1 MASLWNSWRITHR
14 FIAMLVAFVVSVLV
28 IAGIGLAGMSSASKS
43 LKALHDESMARS
55 QLASESVEQTL
66 NNRMQVLLSFQ
77 HDPNGELA
85 SIHDHPVTEHLEA
98 IAANQAR
105 ANAIHKQLAEGN
117 LSAQERSLLTA
128 VEAARAAWRP
138 KLAAAIESIRNNDYS
153 ATTMAAFLAAT
164 RVEGVQVLKTAEAL
178 RSYQIEQAHLHYQ
191 AAEARYTQA
200 LWIFAAALLLLV
212 VPSVL
217 LALALLTRLKGGF
230 MTASTALKQIADS
243 DLSHPVPHS
252 GTDEIGCMLQH
263 MEGMR
268 SNLSHAVANVK
279 TGAGAIA
286 SASAQ
291 VAAGTLD
298 LSSRTEQQASALEET
313 AAATEEL
320 SSTVQQNADNAVQA
334 NELAGEARRMAQN
347 GGDIV
352 GQMVSTMAEINQS
365 AKKIVDII
373 SVIDGIAFQTN
384 ILALNAAVEAAR
396 AGEQGRGFAV
406 VASEVRSLAG
416 RSAEAAREIKSLIGA
431 SVERV
436 ESGTALVGRAGQTM
450 AEVVGAIQRVT
461 DIMGE
466 ISAASTEQSQGVAQV
481 GEAVTQMDQV
491 TQQNAALVEE
501 MAAAAASLNTQA
513 RELVDT
519 VAVFQLGT
527 STALAGRAP
536 LRRPDTAHTPKPFTT
551 PAVKMTHARPAITSP
566 KPKGSTSAAPAPAT
580 AVSEADWEN
589 F

>member
-14 FIAMLVAFVVSVLV
+14 FIAVLAAFVVSVLV

-66 NNRMQVLLSFQ
+66 TNRMQVLLSFQ

-85 SIHDHPVTEHLEA
+85 SIHDHPITEHLEA

-178 RSYQIEQAHLHYQ
+178 RSYQIEQANLHYQ

-217 LALALLTRLKGGF
+217 LAFALLTRLKGGF
-230 MTASTALKQIADS
+230 MTASTALKQIADN

-268 SNLSHAVANVK
+268 SNLSHAVGNVK

-313 AAATEEL
+313 ASATEEL

-406 VASEVRSLAG
+406 VAGEVRSLAG
-416 RSAEAAREIKSLIGA
+416 RSAEAAREVQALITDAVNKAEMGNA
-431 SVERV
+431 QAAQAGTSMQEIV
-436 ESGTALVGRAGQTM
+436 SG
-450 AEVVGAIQRVT
+450 IQRVAGIV
-461 DIMGE
+461 DE
-466 ISAASTEQSQGVAQV
+466 IALASREQASGLAQINQ
-481 GEAVTQMDQV
+481 AVSHLDGV
-491 TQQNAALVEE
+491 TQQNAALVEQSS
-501 MAAAAASLNTQA
+501 AAAAALQQQA
-513 RELVDT
+513 HHLAEVADT
-519 VAVFQLGT
+519 FRLEEQ
-527 STALAGRAP
+527 AG
-536 LRRPDTAHTPKPFTT
+536 LRRPDLTAL
-551 PAVKMTHARPAITSP
+551 R
-566 KPKGSTSAAPAPAT
+566 
-580 AVSEADWEN
+580 
-589 F
+589 

>member
-230 MTASTALKQIADS
+230 MTASTALKQIADN

-252 GTDEIGCMLQH
+252 GTDEIGYMLQH

-313 AAATEEL
+313 ASATEEL

-406 VASEVRSLAG
+406 VAGEVRSLAG
-416 RSAEAAREIKSLIGA
+416 RSAEAAREVQVLITDAVNKAEMGNA
-431 SVERV
+431 QAAQAGTSMQEIV
-436 ESGTALVGRAGQTM
+436 SG
-450 AEVVGAIQRVT
+450 IQRVAGIV
-461 DIMGE
+461 DE
-466 ISAASTEQSQGVAQV
+466 IALASREQASGLAQINQ
-481 GEAVTQMDQV
+481 AVSHLDGV
-491 TQQNAALVEE
+491 TQQNAALVEQSS
-501 MAAAAASLNTQA
+501 AAAAALQQQA
-513 RELVDT
+513 HHLAEVADT
-519 VAVFQLGT
+519 FRLEEQ
-527 STALAGRAP
+527 AG
-536 LRRPDTAHTPKPFTT
+536 LRRPDLTAL
-551 PAVKMTHARPAITSP
+551 R
-566 KPKGSTSAAPAPAT
+566 
-580 AVSEADWEN
+580 
-589 F
+589 

>member
-85 SIHDHPVTEHLEA
+85 SIHDHPTTEHLEA

-230 MTASTALKQIADS
+230 MTASTALKQIADN

-252 GTDEIGCMLQH
+252 GTDEIGYMLQH

-268 SNLSHAVANVK
+268 SNLSHAVGNVK

-313 AAATEEL
+313 ASATEEL

-406 VASEVRSLAG
+406 VAGEVRSLAG
-416 RSAEAAREIKSLIGA
+416 RSAEAAREVQALITDAVNKAEMGNA
-431 SVERV
+431 QAAQAGTSMQEIV
-436 ESGTALVGRAGQTM
+436 SG
-450 AEVVGAIQRVT
+450 IQRVAGIV
-461 DIMGE
+461 DE
-466 ISAASTEQSQGVAQV
+466 IALASREQASGLAQINQ
-481 GEAVTQMDQV
+481 AVSHLDGG
-491 TQQNAALVEE
+491 TQQNAALVERSS
-501 MAAAAASLNTQA
+501 AAAAALQQQA
-513 RELVDT
+513 HHLAEVADT
-519 VAVFQLGT
+519 FRLEEQ
-527 STALAGRAP
+527 AG
-536 LRRPDTAHTPKPFTT
+536 LRRPDLTAL
-551 PAVKMTHARPAITSP
+551 R
-566 KPKGSTSAAPAPAT
+566 
-580 AVSEADWEN
+580 
-589 F
+589 

>member
-14 FIAMLVAFVVSVLV
+14 FIAMLAAFMVSILVV
-28 IAGIGLAGMSSASKS
+28 AGIGLSGMASARDD
-43 LKALHDESMARS
+43 LRQLYEGAMMRS
-55 QLASESVEQTL
+55 QMAEQIVQIQNDTRL
-66 NNRMQVLLSFQ
+66 QVLLAFQ
-77 HDPNGELA
+77 HAPGSELA
-85 SIHDHPVTEHLEA
+85 EAHDHPIQVHLDA
-98 IAANQAR
+98 IATNQSTAIGVHKTLVEDSQTDEERALLDEATKAR
-105 ANAIHKQLAEGN
+105 Q
-117 LSAQERSLLTA
+117 
-128 VEAARAAWRP
+128 AWRP
-138 KLAAAIESIRNNDYS
+138 KLAQALEAINRNDFSAQVMGDFLEAARNEGTQVHMTMEAFRAHQLIRASTLYNH
-153 ATTMAAFLAAT
+153 
-164 RVEGVQVLKTAEAL
+164 AEERYAL
-178 RSYQIEQAHLHYQ
+178 
-191 AAEARYTQA
+191 A
-200 LWIFAAALLLLV
+200 LWIFGGAALLLVL
-212 VPSVL
+212 PSVL

-230 MTASTALKQIADS
+230 MTASTALKQIADN

-268 SNLSHAVANVK
+268 SNLSRAVANVK

-313 AAATEEL
+313 ASATEEL

-406 VASEVRSLAG
+406 VAGEVRSLAG
-416 RSAEAAREIKSLIGA
+416 RSAEAAREVQVLITDAVNKAEMGNA
-431 SVERV
+431 QAAQAGTSMQEIV
-436 ESGTALVGRAGQTM
+436 SG
-450 AEVVGAIQRVT
+450 IQRVAGIV
-461 DIMGE
+461 DE
-466 ISAASTEQSQGVAQV
+466 IALASREQASGLAQINQ
-481 GEAVTQMDQV
+481 AVSHLDGG
-491 TQQNAALVEE
+491 TQQNAALVERSS
-501 MAAAAASLNTQA
+501 AAAAALQQQA
-513 RELVDT
+513 HHLAEVADT
-519 VAVFQLGT
+519 FRLEEQ
-527 STALAGRAP
+527 AG
-536 LRRPDTAHTPKPFTT
+536 LRRPDLTAL
-551 PAVKMTHARPAITSP
+551 R
-566 KPKGSTSAAPAPAT
+566 
-580 AVSEADWEN
+580 
-589 F
+589 

>member
-14 FIAMLVAFVVSVLV
+14 FIAVLAAFVVSVLV

-178 RSYQIEQAHLHYQ
+178 RSYQIEQANLHYQ

-230 MTASTALKQIADS
+230 MTASTALKQIADN

-252 GTDEIGCMLQH
+252 GTDEIGYMLQH
-263 MEGMR
+263 LEGMR

-406 VASEVRSLAG
+406 VAGEVRSLAG
-416 RSAEAAREIKSLIGA
+416 RSAEAAREVQALITDAVSKAEMGNA
-431 SVERV
+431 QAAQAGTSMQEIV
-436 ESGTALVGRAGQTM
+436 SG
-450 AEVVGAIQRVT
+450 IQRVAGIV
-461 DIMGE
+461 DE
-466 ISAASTEQSQGVAQV
+466 IALASREQASGLAQINQ
-481 GEAVTQMDQV
+481 AVSHLDGV
-491 TQQNAALVEE
+491 TQQNAALVEQSS
-501 MAAAAASLNTQA
+501 AAAAALQQQA
-513 RELVDT
+513 HHLAEVADT
-519 VAVFQLGT
+519 FRLEEQ
-527 STALAGRAP
+527 AG
-536 LRRPDTAHTPKPFTT
+536 LRRPDLTAL
-551 PAVKMTHARPAITSP
+551 R
-566 KPKGSTSAAPAPAT
+566 
-580 AVSEADWEN
+580 
-589 F
+589 

>member
-14 FIAMLVAFVVSVLV
+14 FIAVLAAFVVSVLV

-85 SIHDHPVTEHLEA
+85 SIHDHPITEHLEA

-230 MTASTALKQIADS
+230 MTASTALKQIADN

-268 SNLSHAVANVK
+268 SNLSRAVANVK

-313 AAATEEL
+313 ASATEEL

-406 VASEVRSLAG
+406 VAGEVRSLAG
-416 RSAEAAREIKSLIGA
+416 RSAEAAREVQALITDAVSKAEMGNA
-431 SVERV
+431 QAAQA
-436 ESGTALVGRAGQTM
+436 GTSMQEIVSS
-450 AEVVGAIQRVT
+450 IQRVA
-461 DIMGE
+461 DIVDE
-466 ISAASTEQSQGVAQV
+466 IALASREQASGLAQINQ
-481 GEAVTQMDQV
+481 AVSHLDGG
-491 TQQNAALVEE
+491 TQQNAALVERSS
-501 MAAAAASLNTQA
+501 AAAAALQQQA
-513 RELVDT
+513 HHLAEVADT
-519 VAVFQLGT
+519 FRLEEQ
-527 STALAGRAP
+527 AG
-536 LRRPDTAHTPKPFTT
+536 LRRPDLTAL
-551 PAVKMTHARPAITSP
+551 R
-566 KPKGSTSAAPAPAT
+566 
-580 AVSEADWEN
+580 
-589 F
+589 

>member
-1 MASLWNSWRITHR
+1 MSSLWNSWRITHR
-14 FIAMLVAFVVSVLV
+14 FIAVLVAFVVSVLV

-230 MTASTALKQIADS
+230 MTASTALKQIADN

-252 GTDEIGCMLQH
+252 GTDEIGYMLQH
-263 MEGMR
+263 LEGMR
-268 SNLSHAVANVK
+268 SNLSRAVGNVK

-313 AAATEEL
+313 ASATEEL

-406 VASEVRSLAG
+406 VAGEVRSLAG
-416 RSAEAAREIKSLIGA
+416 RSAEAAREVQALITDAVSKAEMGNA
-431 SVERV
+431 QAAQAGTSMQEIV
-436 ESGTALVGRAGQTM
+436 SG
-450 AEVVGAIQRVT
+450 IQRVAGIV
-461 DIMGE
+461 DE
-466 ISAASTEQSQGVAQV
+466 IALASREQASGLAQINQ
-481 GEAVTQMDQV
+481 AVSHLDGG
-491 TQQNAALVEE
+491 TQQNAALVERSS
-501 MAAAAASLNTQA
+501 AAAAALQQQA
-513 RELVDT
+513 HHLAEVADT
-519 VAVFQLGT
+519 FRLEEQ
-527 STALAGRAP
+527 AG
-536 LRRPDTAHTPKPFTT
+536 LRRPDLTAL
-551 PAVKMTHARPAITSP
+551 R
-566 KPKGSTSAAPAPAT
+566 
-580 AVSEADWEN
+580 
-589 F
+589 

>member
-14 FIAMLVAFVVSVLV
+14 FIAVLAAFVVSVLV

-252 GTDEIGCMLQH
+252 GTDEIGYMLQH
-263 MEGMR
+263 LEGMR

-406 VASEVRSLAG
+406 VAGEVRSLAG
-416 RSAEAAREIKSLIGA
+416 RSAEAAREAQVLITDAVNKAEMGNA
-431 SVERV
+431 QAAQAGTSMQEIV
-436 ESGTALVGRAGQTM
+436 SG
-450 AEVVGAIQRVT
+450 IQRVAGIV
-461 DIMGE
+461 DE
-466 ISAASTEQSQGVAQV
+466 IALASREQASGLAQINQ
-481 GEAVTQMDQV
+481 AVSHLDGV
-491 TQQNAALVEE
+491 TQQNAALVEQSS
-501 MAAAAASLNTQA
+501 AAAAALQQQA
-513 RELVDT
+513 HHLAEVADT
-519 VAVFQLGT
+519 FRLEEQ
-527 STALAGRAP
+527 AG
-536 LRRPDTAHTPKPFTT
+536 LRRPDLTAL
-551 PAVKMTHARPAITSP
+551 R
-566 KPKGSTSAAPAPAT
+566 
-580 AVSEADWEN
+580 
-589 F
+589 

>member
-14 FIAMLVAFVVSVLV
+14 FIAVLAAFVVSVLV

-55 QLASESVEQTL
+55 QLASESVERTL

-217 LALALLTRLKGGF
+217 LAFALLTRLKGGF

-252 GTDEIGCMLQH
+252 GTDEIGRMLQH

-268 SNLSHAVANVK
+268 SNLSRAVGNVK

-313 AAATEEL
+313 ASATEEL

-416 RSAEAAREIKSLIGA
+416 RSAEAAREVQALITDAVNKAEMGNA
-431 SVERV
+431 QAAQAGTSMQEIV
-436 ESGTALVGRAGQTM
+436 SG
-450 AEVVGAIQRVT
+450 IQRVAGIV
-461 DIMGE
+461 DE
-466 ISAASTEQSQGVAQV
+466 IALASREQASGLAQINQ
-481 GEAVTQMDQV
+481 AVSHLDGV
-491 TQQNAALVEE
+491 TQQNAALVEQSS
-501 MAAAAASLNTQA
+501 AAAAALQQQA
-513 RELVDT
+513 HHLAEVADT
-519 VAVFQLGT
+519 FRLEEQ
-527 STALAGRAP
+527 AG
-536 LRRPDTAHTPKPFTT
+536 LRRPDLTAL
-551 PAVKMTHARPAITSP
+551 R
-566 KPKGSTSAAPAPAT
+566 
-580 AVSEADWEN
+580 
-589 F
+589 

>member
-14 FIAMLVAFVVSVLV
+14 FIAVLAAFVVSVLV

-230 MTASTALKQIADS
+230 MTASTALKQIADN

-252 GTDEIGCMLQH
+252 GTDEIGYMLQH
-263 MEGMR
+263 LEGMR

-406 VASEVRSLAG
+406 VAGEVRSLAG
-416 RSAEAAREIKSLIGA
+416 RSAEAAREVQALITDAVNKAEMGNA
-431 SVERV
+431 QAAQAGTSMQEIV
-436 ESGTALVGRAGQTM
+436 SG
-450 AEVVGAIQRVT
+450 IQRVAGIV
-461 DIMGE
+461 DE
-466 ISAASTEQSQGVAQV
+466 IALASREQASGLAQINQ
-481 GEAVTQMDQV
+481 AVSHLDGG
-491 TQQNAALVEE
+491 TQQNAALVERSS
-501 MAAAAASLNTQA
+501 AAAAALQQQA
-513 RELVDT
+513 HHLAEVADT
-519 VAVFQLGT
+519 FRLEEQ
-527 STALAGRAP
+527 AG
-536 LRRPDTAHTPKPFTT
+536 LRRPDLTAL
-551 PAVKMTHARPAITSP
+551 R
-566 KPKGSTSAAPAPAT
+566 
-580 AVSEADWEN
+580 
-589 F
+589 

>member
-14 FIAMLVAFVVSVLV
+14 FIAVLAAFVVSVLV

-85 SIHDHPVTEHLEA
+85 SIHDHPTTEHLEA

-230 MTASTALKQIADS
+230 MTASTALKQIADN

-252 GTDEIGCMLQH
+252 GTDEIGYMLQH

-313 AAATEEL
+313 ASATEEL

-406 VASEVRSLAG
+406 VAGEVRSLAG
-416 RSAEAAREIKSLIGA
+416 RSAEAAREVQALITDAVSKAEMGNA
-431 SVERV
+431 QAAQAGTSMQEIV
-436 ESGTALVGRAGQTM
+436 SG
-450 AEVVGAIQRVT
+450 IQRVAGIV
-461 DIMGE
+461 DE
-466 ISAASTEQSQGVAQV
+466 IALASREQASGLAQINQ
-481 GEAVTQMDQV
+481 AVSHLDGV
-491 TQQNAALVEE
+491 TQQNAALVEQSS
-501 MAAAAASLNTQA
+501 AAAAALQQQA
-513 RELVDT
+513 HHLAEVADT
-519 VAVFQLGT
+519 FRLEEQ
-527 STALAGRAP
+527 AG
-536 LRRPDTAHTPKPFTT
+536 LRRPDLTAL
-551 PAVKMTHARPAITSP
+551 R
-566 KPKGSTSAAPAPAT
+566 
-580 AVSEADWEN
+580 
-589 F
+589 

>member
-14 FIAMLVAFVVSVLV
+14 FIAVLVAFVVSVLV

-252 GTDEIGCMLQH
+252 GTDEIGYMLQH

-406 VASEVRSLAG
+406 VAGEVRSLAG
-416 RSAEAAREIKSLIGA
+416 RSAEAAREVQALITDAVNKAEMGNA
-431 SVERV
+431 QAAQAGTSMQEIV
-436 ESGTALVGRAGQTM
+436 SG
-450 AEVVGAIQRVT
+450 IQRVAGIV
-461 DIMGE
+461 DE
-466 ISAASTEQSQGVAQV
+466 IALASREQASGLAQINQ
-481 GEAVTQMDQV
+481 AVSHLDGG
-491 TQQNAALVEE
+491 TQQNAALVERSS
-501 MAAAAASLNTQA
+501 AAAAALQQQA
-513 RELVDT
+513 HHLAEVADT
-519 VAVFQLGT
+519 FRLEEQ
-527 STALAGRAP
+527 AG
-536 LRRPDTAHTPKPFTT
+536 LRRPDLTAL
-551 PAVKMTHARPAITSP
+551 R
-566 KPKGSTSAAPAPAT
+566 
-580 AVSEADWEN
+580 
-589 F
+589 

>member
-14 FIAMLVAFVVSVLV
+14 FIAVLAAFVVSVLV

-85 SIHDHPVTEHLEA
+85 SIHDHPITEHLEA

-178 RSYQIEQAHLHYQ
+178 RSYQIEQANLHYQ

-230 MTASTALKQIADS
+230 MTASTALKQIADN

-252 GTDEIGCMLQH
+252 GTDEIGYMLQH
-263 MEGMR
+263 LEGMR

-313 AAATEEL
+313 ASATEEL

-406 VASEVRSLAG
+406 VAGEVRSLAG
-416 RSAEAAREIKSLIGA
+416 RSAEAAREVQALITDAVNKAEMGNA
-431 SVERV
+431 QAAQAGTSMQEIV
-436 ESGTALVGRAGQTM
+436 SG
-450 AEVVGAIQRVT
+450 IQRVAGIV
-461 DIMGE
+461 DE
-466 ISAASTEQSQGVAQV
+466 IALASREQASGLAQINQ
-481 GEAVTQMDQV
+481 AVSHLDGV
-491 TQQNAALVEE
+491 TQQNAALVEQSS
-501 MAAAAASLNTQA
+501 AAAAALQQQA
-513 RELVDT
+513 HHLAEVADT
-519 VAVFQLGT
+519 FRLEEQ
-527 STALAGRAP
+527 AG
-536 LRRPDTAHTPKPFTT
+536 LRRPDLTAL
-551 PAVKMTHARPAITSP
+551 R
-566 KPKGSTSAAPAPAT
+566 
-580 AVSEADWEN
+580 
-589 F
+589 

>member
-128 VEAARAAWRP
+128 VEAARAAWQP

-178 RSYQIEQAHLHYQ
+178 RSYQIEQANLHYQ

-230 MTASTALKQIADS
+230 MTASTALKQIADN

-252 GTDEIGCMLQH
+252 GTDEIGYMLQH
-263 MEGMR
+263 LEGMR
-268 SNLSHAVANVK
+268 SNLSHAVGNVK

-313 AAATEEL
+313 ASATEEL

-406 VASEVRSLAG
+406 VAGEVRSLAG
-416 RSAEAAREIKSLIGA
+416 RSAEAAREVQALITDAVNKAEMGNA
-431 SVERV
+431 QAAQAGTSMQEIV
-436 ESGTALVGRAGQTM
+436 SG
-450 AEVVGAIQRVT
+450 IQRVAGIV
-461 DIMGE
+461 DE
-466 ISAASTEQSQGVAQV
+466 IALASREQASGLAQINQ
-481 GEAVTQMDQV
+481 AVSHLDGG
-491 TQQNAALVEE
+491 TQQNAALVEQSS
-501 MAAAAASLNTQA
+501 AAAAALQQQA
-513 RELVDT
+513 HHLAEVADT
-519 VAVFQLGT
+519 FRLEEQ
-527 STALAGRAP
+527 AG
-536 LRRPDTAHTPKPFTT
+536 LRRPDLTAL
-551 PAVKMTHARPAITSP
+551 R
-566 KPKGSTSAAPAPAT
+566 
-580 AVSEADWEN
+580 
-589 F
+589 

>member
-14 FIAMLVAFVVSVLV
+14 FIAVLAAFVVSVLV
-28 IAGIGLAGMSSASKS
+28 IAGIGLAGISSASKS

-55 QLASESVEQTL
+55 QLASESVERTL

-178 RSYQIEQAHLHYQ
+178 RSYQIEQANLHYQ

-217 LALALLTRLKGGF
+217 LAFALLTRLKGGF

-252 GTDEIGCMLQH
+252 GTDEIGYMLQH
-263 MEGMR
+263 LEGMR

-313 AAATEEL
+313 ASATEEL

-406 VASEVRSLAG
+406 VAGEVRSLAG
-416 RSAEAAREIKSLIGA
+416 RSAEAAREVQALITDAVNKAEMGNA
-431 SVERV
+431 QAAQAGTSMQEIV
-436 ESGTALVGRAGQTM
+436 SG
-450 AEVVGAIQRVT
+450 IQRVAGIV
-461 DIMGE
+461 DE
-466 ISAASTEQSQGVAQV
+466 IALASREQASGLAQINQ
-481 GEAVTQMDQV
+481 AVSHLDGV
-491 TQQNAALVEE
+491 TQQNAALVEQSS
-501 MAAAAASLNTQA
+501 AAAAALQQQA
-513 RELVDT
+513 HHLAEVADT
-519 VAVFQLGT
+519 FRLEEQ
-527 STALAGRAP
+527 AG
-536 LRRPDTAHTPKPFTT
+536 LRRPDLTAL
-551 PAVKMTHARPAITSP
+551 R
-566 KPKGSTSAAPAPAT
+566 
-580 AVSEADWEN
+580 
-589 F
+589 

>member
-252 GTDEIGCMLQH
+252 GTDEIGYMLQH

-313 AAATEEL
+313 ASATEEL

-406 VASEVRSLAG
+406 VAGEVRSLAG
-416 RSAEAAREIKSLIGA
+416 RSAEAAREVQALITDAVNKAEMGNA
-431 SVERV
+431 QAAQAGTSMQEIV
-436 ESGTALVGRAGQTM
+436 SG
-450 AEVVGAIQRVT
+450 IQRVAGIV
-461 DIMGE
+461 DE
-466 ISAASTEQSQGVAQV
+466 IALASREQASGLAQINQ
-481 GEAVTQMDQV
+481 AVSHLDGV
-491 TQQNAALVEE
+491 TQQNAALVEQSS
-501 MAAAAASLNTQA
+501 AAAAALQQQA
-513 RELVDT
+513 HYLAEVADT
-519 VAVFQLGT
+519 FRLEEQ
-527 STALAGRAP
+527 AG
-536 LRRPDTAHTPKPFTT
+536 LRRPDLTAL
-551 PAVKMTHARPAITSP
+551 R
-566 KPKGSTSAAPAPAT
+566 
-580 AVSEADWEN
+580 
-589 F
+589 

>member
-14 FIAMLVAFVVSVLV
+14 FIAVLAAFVVSVLV

-252 GTDEIGCMLQH
+252 GTDEIGRMLQH

-268 SNLSHAVANVK
+268 SNLSRAVGNVK

-313 AAATEEL
+313 ASATEEL

-406 VASEVRSLAG
+406 VAGEVRSLAG
-416 RSAEAAREIKSLIGA
+416 RSAEAAREVQALITDAVNKAEMGNA
-431 SVERV
+431 QAAQAGTSMQEIV
-436 ESGTALVGRAGQTM
+436 SG
-450 AEVVGAIQRVT
+450 IQRVAGIV
-461 DIMGE
+461 DE
-466 ISAASTEQSQGVAQV
+466 IALASREQASGLAQINQ
-481 GEAVTQMDQV
+481 AVSHLDGV
-491 TQQNAALVEE
+491 TQQNAALVEQSS
-501 MAAAAASLNTQA
+501 AAAAALQQQA
-513 RELVDT
+513 HHLAEVADT
-519 VAVFQLGT
+519 FRLEEQ
-527 STALAGRAP
+527 AG
-536 LRRPDTAHTPKPFTT
+536 LRRPDLTAL
-551 PAVKMTHARPAITSP
+551 R
-566 KPKGSTSAAPAPAT
+566 
-580 AVSEADWEN
+580 
-589 F
+589 

>member
-14 FIAMLVAFVVSVLV
+14 FIAVLVAFVVSVLV

-268 SNLSHAVANVK
+268 SNLSRAVANVK

-313 AAATEEL
+313 ASATEEL

-406 VASEVRSLAG
+406 VAGEVRSLAG
-416 RSAEAAREIKSLIGA
+416 RSAEAAREVQALITDAVNKAEMGNA
-431 SVERV
+431 QAAQAGTSMQEIV
-436 ESGTALVGRAGQTM
+436 SG
-450 AEVVGAIQRVT
+450 IQRVAGIV
-461 DIMGE
+461 DE
-466 ISAASTEQSQGVAQV
+466 IALASREQASGLAQINQ
-481 GEAVTQMDQV
+481 AVSHLDGV
-491 TQQNAALVEE
+491 TQQNAALVEQSS
-501 MAAAAASLNTQA
+501 AAAAALQQQA
-513 RELVDT
+513 HHLAEVADT
-519 VAVFQLGT
+519 FRLEEQ
-527 STALAGRAP
+527 AG
-536 LRRPDTAHTPKPFTT
+536 LRRPDLTAL
-551 PAVKMTHARPAITSP
+551 R
-566 KPKGSTSAAPAPAT
+566 
-580 AVSEADWEN
+580 
-589 F
+589 

>member
-14 FIAMLVAFVVSVLV
+14 FIAVLAAFVVSMLV

-85 SIHDHPVTEHLEA
+85 SIHDHPITEHLEA

-178 RSYQIEQAHLHYQ
+178 RSYQIEQANLHYQ

-217 LALALLTRLKGGF
+217 LAFALLTRLKGGF

-252 GTDEIGCMLQH
+252 GTDEIGRMLQH

-268 SNLSHAVANVK
+268 SNLSRAVGNVK

-313 AAATEEL
+313 ASATEEL

-406 VASEVRSLAG
+406 VAGEVRSLAG
-416 RSAEAAREIKSLIGA
+416 RSAEAAREVQALITDAVNKAEMGNA
-431 SVERV
+431 QAAQAGTSMQEIV
-436 ESGTALVGRAGQTM
+436 SG
-450 AEVVGAIQRVT
+450 IQRVAGIV
-461 DIMGE
+461 DE
-466 ISAASTEQSQGVAQV
+466 IALASREQASGLAQINQ
-481 GEAVTQMDQV
+481 AVSHLDGV
-491 TQQNAALVEE
+491 TQQNAALVEQSS
-501 MAAAAASLNTQA
+501 AAAAALQQQA
-513 RELVDT
+513 HHLAEVADT
-519 VAVFQLGT
+519 FRLEEQ
-527 STALAGRAP
+527 AG
-536 LRRPDTAHTPKPFTT
+536 LRRPDLTAL
-551 PAVKMTHARPAITSP
+551 R
-566 KPKGSTSAAPAPAT
+566 
-580 AVSEADWEN
+580 
-589 F
+589 

>member
-252 GTDEIGCMLQH
+252 GTDEIGYMLQH

-268 SNLSHAVANVK
+268 SNLSRAVANVK

-313 AAATEEL
+313 ASATEEL

-406 VASEVRSLAG
+406 VAGEVRSLAG
-416 RSAEAAREIKSLIGA
+416 RSAEAAREVQVLITDAVNKAEMGNA
-431 SVERV
+431 QAAQAGTSMQEIV
-436 ESGTALVGRAGQTM
+436 SG
-450 AEVVGAIQRVT
+450 IQRVAGIV
-461 DIMGE
+461 DE
-466 ISAASTEQSQGVAQV
+466 IALASREQASGLAQINQ
-481 GEAVTQMDQV
+481 AVSHLDGG
-491 TQQNAALVEE
+491 TQQNAALVERSS
-501 MAAAAASLNTQA
+501 AAAAALQQQA
-513 RELVDT
+513 HHLAEVADT
-519 VAVFQLGT
+519 FRLEEQ
-527 STALAGRAP
+527 AG
-536 LRRPDTAHTPKPFTT
+536 LRRPGLTAL
-551 PAVKMTHARPAITSP
+551 R
-566 KPKGSTSAAPAPAT
+566 
-580 AVSEADWEN
+580 
-589 F
+589 

>member
-14 FIAMLVAFVVSVLV
+14 FIAVLAAFVVSVLV

-85 SIHDHPVTEHLEA
+85 SIHDHPTTEHLEA

-230 MTASTALKQIADS
+230 MTASTALKQIADN

-252 GTDEIGCMLQH
+252 GTDEIGYMLQH

-268 SNLSHAVANVK
+268 SNLSHAVGNVK

-313 AAATEEL
+313 ASATEEL

-406 VASEVRSLAG
+406 VAGEVRSLAG
-416 RSAEAAREIKSLIGA
+416 RSAEAAREVQALITDAVNKAEMGNA
-431 SVERV
+431 QAAQAGTSMQEIV
-436 ESGTALVGRAGQTM
+436 SG
-450 AEVVGAIQRVT
+450 IQRVAGIV
-461 DIMGE
+461 DE
-466 ISAASTEQSQGVAQV
+466 IALASREQASGLAQINQ
-481 GEAVTQMDQV
+481 AVSHLDGG
-491 TQQNAALVEE
+491 TQQNAALVERSS
-501 MAAAAASLNTQA
+501 AAAAALQQQA
-513 RELVDT
+513 HHLAEVADT
-519 VAVFQLGT
+519 FRLEEQ
-527 STALAGRAP
+527 AG
-536 LRRPDTAHTPKPFTT
+536 LRRPDLTAL
-551 PAVKMTHARPAITSP
+551 R
-566 KPKGSTSAAPAPAT
+566 
-580 AVSEADWEN
+580 
-589 F
+589 

>member
-14 FIAMLVAFVVSVLV
+14 FIAVLAAFVVSVLV

-230 MTASTALKQIADS
+230 MTASTALKQIADN

-252 GTDEIGCMLQH
+252 GTDEIGYMLQH

-313 AAATEEL
+313 ASATEEL
-320 SSTVQQNADNAVQA
+320 SSTVQQNADNTVQA

-406 VASEVRSLAG
+406 VAGEVRSLAG
-416 RSAEAAREIKSLIGA
+416 RSAEAAREVQVLITDAVNKAEMGNA
-431 SVERV
+431 QAAQAGTSMQEIV
-436 ESGTALVGRAGQTM
+436 SG
-450 AEVVGAIQRVT
+450 IQRVAGIV
-461 DIMGE
+461 DE
-466 ISAASTEQSQGVAQV
+466 IALASREQASGLAQINQ
-481 GEAVTQMDQV
+481 AVSHLDGV
-491 TQQNAALVEE
+491 TQQNAALVEQSS
-501 MAAAAASLNTQA
+501 AAAAALQQQA
-513 RELVDT
+513 HHLAEVADT
-519 VAVFQLGT
+519 FRLEEQ
-527 STALAGRAP
+527 AG
-536 LRRPDTAHTPKPFTT
+536 LRRPDLTAL
-551 PAVKMTHARPAITSP
+551 R
-566 KPKGSTSAAPAPAT
+566 
-580 AVSEADWEN
+580 
-589 F
+589 

>member
-28 IAGIGLAGMSSASKS
+28 IAGIGLAGMSSASRRC
-43 LKALHDESMARS
+43 KAFDDESMARS

-252 GTDEIGCMLQH
+252 GTDEIGYMLQH

-406 VASEVRSLAG
+406 VAGEVRSLAG
-416 RSAEAAREIKSLIGA
+416 RSAEAAREVQALITDAVNKAEMGNA
-431 SVERV
+431 QAAQAGTSMQEIV
-436 ESGTALVGRAGQTM
+436 SG
-450 AEVVGAIQRVT
+450 IQRVAGIV
-461 DIMGE
+461 DE
-466 ISAASTEQSQGVAQV
+466 IALASREQASGLAQINQ
-481 GEAVTQMDQV
+481 AVSHIDGV
-491 TQQNAALVEE
+491 TQQNAALVEQSS
-501 MAAAAASLNTQA
+501 AAAAALQQQA
-513 RELVDT
+513 HHLAEVADT
-519 VAVFQLGT
+519 FRLEEQ
-527 STALAGRAP
+527 AG
-536 LRRPDTAHTPKPFTT
+536 LRRPDLTAL
-551 PAVKMTHARPAITSP
+551 R
-566 KPKGSTSAAPAPAT
+566 
-580 AVSEADWEN
+580 
-589 F
+589 

>member
-14 FIAMLVAFVVSVLV
+14 FIAVLAAFVVSVLV

-85 SIHDHPVTEHLEA
+85 SIHDHPVTKHLEA

-178 RSYQIEQAHLHYQ
+178 RSYQIEQANLHYQ

-230 MTASTALKQIADS
+230 MTASTALKQIADN

-313 AAATEEL
+313 ASATEEL

-406 VASEVRSLAG
+406 VAGEVRSLAG
-416 RSAEAAREIKSLIGA
+416 RSAEAAREVQALITDAVNKAEMGNA
-431 SVERV
+431 QAAQA
-436 ESGTALVGRAGQTM
+436 GTSMQEIVSS
-450 AEVVGAIQRVT
+450 IQRVA
-461 DIMGE
+461 DIVDE
-466 ISAASTEQSQGVAQV
+466 IALASREQASGLAQINQ
-481 GEAVTQMDQV
+481 AVSHLDGG
-491 TQQNAALVEE
+491 TQQNAALVERSS
-501 MAAAAASLNTQA
+501 AAAAALQQQA
-513 RELVDT
+513 HHLAEVADT
-519 VAVFQLGT
+519 FRLEEQ
-527 STALAGRAP
+527 AG
-536 LRRPDTAHTPKPFTT
+536 LRRPDLTAL
-551 PAVKMTHARPAITSP
+551 R
-566 KPKGSTSAAPAPAT
+566 
-580 AVSEADWEN
+580 
-589 F
+589 

>member
-14 FIAMLVAFVVSVLV
+14 FIAVLAAFVVSVLV

-230 MTASTALKQIADS
+230 MTASTALKQIADN

-252 GTDEIGCMLQH
+252 GTDEIGYMLQH
-263 MEGMR
+263 LEGMR
-268 SNLSHAVANVK
+268 SNLSHAVGNVK

-406 VASEVRSLAG
+406 VAGEVRSLAG
-416 RSAEAAREIKSLIGA
+416 RSAEAAREVQVLITDAVNKAEMGNA
-431 SVERV
+431 QAAQA
-436 ESGTALVGRAGQTM
+436 GTSMQEIVSS
-450 AEVVGAIQRVT
+450 IQRVA
-461 DIMGE
+461 DIVDE
-466 ISAASTEQSQGVAQV
+466 IALASREQASGLAQINQ
-481 GEAVTQMDQV
+481 AVSHLDGV
-491 TQQNAALVEE
+491 TQQNAALVEQSS
-501 MAAAAASLNTQA
+501 AAAAALQQQA
-513 RELVDT
+513 HHLAEVADT
-519 VAVFQLGT
+519 FRLEEQ
-527 STALAGRAP
+527 AG
-536 LRRPDTAHTPKPFTT
+536 LRRPDLTAL
-551 PAVKMTHARPAITSP
+551 R
-566 KPKGSTSAAPAPAT
+566 
-580 AVSEADWEN
+580 
-589 F
+589 

>member
-14 FIAMLVAFVVSVLV
+14 FIAMLAAFVVSVLV

-230 MTASTALKQIADS
+230 MTASTALKQIADN

-268 SNLSHAVANVK
+268 SNLSRAVGNVK

-320 SSTVQQNADNAVQA
+320 ASTVQQNADNAVQA
-334 NELAGEARRMAQN
+334 NALAGEARRMAQN

-406 VASEVRSLAG
+406 VAGEVRSLAG
-416 RSAEAAREIKSLIGA
+416 RSAEAAREVQALITDAVNKAEMGNA
-431 SVERV
+431 QAAQAGTSMQEIV
-436 ESGTALVGRAGQTM
+436 SG
-450 AEVVGAIQRVT
+450 IQRVAGIV
-461 DIMGE
+461 DE
-466 ISAASTEQSQGVAQV
+466 IALASREQASGLAQINQ
-481 GEAVTQMDQV
+481 AVSHLDGV
-491 TQQNAALVEE
+491 TQQNAALVEQSS
-501 MAAAAASLNTQA
+501 AAAAALQQQA
-513 RELVDT
+513 HHLAEVADT
-519 VAVFQLGT
+519 FRLEEQ
-527 STALAGRAP
+527 AG
-536 LRRPDTAHTPKPFTT
+536 LRRPDLTAL
-551 PAVKMTHARPAITSP
+551 R
-566 KPKGSTSAAPAPAT
+566 
-580 AVSEADWEN
+580 
-589 F
+589 

>member
-14 FIAMLVAFVVSVLV
+14 FIAVLVAFVVSVLV

-252 GTDEIGCMLQH
+252 GTDEIGYMLQH
-263 MEGMR
+263 LEGMR

-406 VASEVRSLAG
+406 VAGEVRSLAG
-416 RSAEAAREIKSLIGA
+416 RSAEAAREVQVLITDAVNKAEMGNA
-431 SVERV
+431 QAAQAGTSMQEIV
-436 ESGTALVGRAGQTM
+436 SG
-450 AEVVGAIQRVT
+450 IQRVAGIV
-461 DIMGE
+461 DE
-466 ISAASTEQSQGVAQV
+466 IALASREQASGLAQINQ
-481 GEAVTQMDQV
+481 AVSHLDGV
-491 TQQNAALVEE
+491 TQQNAALVEQSS
-501 MAAAAASLNTQA
+501 AAAAALQQQA
-513 RELVDT
+513 HHLAEVADT
-519 VAVFQLGT
+519 FRLEEQ
-527 STALAGRAP
+527 AG
-536 LRRPDTAHTPKPFTT
+536 LRRPDLTAL
-551 PAVKMTHARPAITSP
+551 R
-566 KPKGSTSAAPAPAT
+566 
-580 AVSEADWEN
+580 
-589 F
+589 

>member
-1 MASLWNSWRITHR
+1 MASLRNSWRITHR
-14 FIAMLVAFVVSVLV
+14 FIAMLVAFIVSVLV

-85 SIHDHPVTEHLEA
+85 SIHDHPITEHLEA

-178 RSYQIEQAHLHYQ
+178 RSYQIEQANLHYQ

-230 MTASTALKQIADS
+230 MTASTALKQIADN

-252 GTDEIGCMLQH
+252 GTDEIGRMLQH

-268 SNLSHAVANVK
+268 SNLSRAVANVK

-406 VASEVRSLAG
+406 VAGEVRSLAG
-416 RSAEAAREIKSLIGA
+416 RSAEAAREVQALITDAVNKAEMGNA
-431 SVERV
+431 QAAQAGTSMQEIV
-436 ESGTALVGRAGQTM
+436 SG
-450 AEVVGAIQRVT
+450 IQRVAGIV
-461 DIMGE
+461 DE
-466 ISAASTEQSQGVAQV
+466 IALASREQASGLAQINQ
-481 GEAVTQMDQV
+481 AVSHLDGG
-491 TQQNAALVEE
+491 TQQNAALVERSS
-501 MAAAAASLNTQA
+501 AAAAALQQQA
-513 RELVDT
+513 HHLAEVADT
-519 VAVFQLGT
+519 FRLEEQ
-527 STALAGRAP
+527 AG
-536 LRRPDTAHTPKPFTT
+536 LRRPDLTAL
-551 PAVKMTHARPAITSP
+551 R
-566 KPKGSTSAAPAPAT
+566 
-580 AVSEADWEN
+580 
-589 F
+589 

>member
-14 FIAMLVAFVVSVLV
+14 FIAVLAAFVVSVLV

-85 SIHDHPVTEHLEA
+85 SIHDHPTTEHLEA

-230 MTASTALKQIADS
+230 MTASTALKQIADN

-252 GTDEIGCMLQH
+252 GTDEIGYMLQH

-313 AAATEEL
+313 ASATEEL

-406 VASEVRSLAG
+406 VAGEVRSLAG
-416 RSAEAAREIKSLIGA
+416 RSAEAAREVQALITDAVNKAEMGNA
-431 SVERV
+431 QAAQAGTSMQEIV
-436 ESGTALVGRAGQTM
+436 SG
-450 AEVVGAIQRVT
+450 IQRVAGIV
-461 DIMGE
+461 DE
-466 ISAASTEQSQGVAQV
+466 IALASREQASGLAQINQ
-481 GEAVTQMDQV
+481 AVSHLDGG
-491 TQQNAALVEE
+491 TQQNAALVERSS
-501 MAAAAASLNTQA
+501 AAAAALQQQA
-513 RELVDT
+513 HHLAEVADT
-519 VAVFQLGT
+519 FRLEEQ
-527 STALAGRAP
+527 AG
-536 LRRPDTAHTPKPFTT
+536 LRRPDLTAL
-551 PAVKMTHARPAITSP
+551 R
-566 KPKGSTSAAPAPAT
+566 
-580 AVSEADWEN
+580 
-589 F
+589 

>member
-1 MASLWNSWRITHR
+1 MSSLWNSWRITHR
-14 FIAMLVAFVVSVLV
+14 FIAVLAAFVVSVLV

-178 RSYQIEQAHLHYQ
+178 RSYQIEQANLHYQ

-217 LALALLTRLKGGF
+217 LAFALLTRLKGGF

-252 GTDEIGCMLQH
+252 GTDEIGRMLQH
-263 MEGMR
+263 MEDMR
-268 SNLSHAVANVK
+268 SNLSRAVGNVK

-313 AAATEEL
+313 ASATEEL

-406 VASEVRSLAG
+406 VAGEVRSLAG
-416 RSAEAAREIKSLIGA
+416 RSAEAAREVQALITDAVNKAEMGNA
-431 SVERV
+431 QAAQAGTSMQEIV
-436 ESGTALVGRAGQTM
+436 SG
-450 AEVVGAIQRVT
+450 IQRVAGIV
-461 DIMGE
+461 DE
-466 ISAASTEQSQGVAQV
+466 IALASREQASGLAQINQ
-481 GEAVTQMDQV
+481 AVSHLDGV
-491 TQQNAALVEE
+491 TQQNAALVEQSS
-501 MAAAAASLNTQA
+501 AAAAALQQQA
-513 RELVDT
+513 HHLAEVADT
-519 VAVFQLGT
+519 FRLEEQ
-527 STALAGRAP
+527 AG
-536 LRRPDTAHTPKPFTT
+536 LRRPDLTAL
-551 PAVKMTHARPAITSP
+551 R
-566 KPKGSTSAAPAPAT
+566 
-580 AVSEADWEN
+580 
-589 F
+589 

>member
-14 FIAMLVAFVVSVLV
+14 FIAVLAAFVVSVLV

-230 MTASTALKQIADS
+230 MTASTALKQIADN

-268 SNLSHAVANVK
+268 SNLSRAVANVK

-313 AAATEEL
+313 ASATEEL

-406 VASEVRSLAG
+406 VAGEVRSLAG
-416 RSAEAAREIKSLIGA
+416 RSAEAAREVQVLITDAVNKAEMGNA
-431 SVERV
+431 QAAQAGTSMQEIV
-436 ESGTALVGRAGQTM
+436 SG
-450 AEVVGAIQRVT
+450 IQRVAGIV
-461 DIMGE
+461 DE
-466 ISAASTEQSQGVAQV
+466 IALASREQASGLAQINQ
-481 GEAVTQMDQV
+481 AVSHLDGV
-491 TQQNAALVEE
+491 TQQNAALVEQSS
-501 MAAAAASLNTQA
+501 AAAAALQQQA
-513 RELVDT
+513 HHLAEVADT
-519 VAVFQLGT
+519 FRLEEQ
-527 STALAGRAP
+527 AG
-536 LRRPDTAHTPKPFTT
+536 LRRPDLTAL
-551 PAVKMTHARPAITSP
+551 R
-566 KPKGSTSAAPAPAT
+566 
-580 AVSEADWEN
+580 
-589 F
+589 

>member
-14 FIAMLVAFVVSVLV
+14 FIAVLAAFVVSVLV

-77 HDPNGELA
+77 HDPNRELA
-85 SIHDHPVTEHLEA
+85 SIHDHPTTEHLEA

-230 MTASTALKQIADS
+230 MTASTALKQIADN

-252 GTDEIGCMLQH
+252 GTDEIGYMLQH
-263 MEGMR
+263 LEGMR

-313 AAATEEL
+313 ASATEEL

-406 VASEVRSLAG
+406 VAGEVRSLAG
-416 RSAEAAREIKSLIGA
+416 RSAEAAREVQALITDAVNKAEMGNA
-431 SVERV
+431 QAAQAGTSMQEIV
-436 ESGTALVGRAGQTM
+436 SG
-450 AEVVGAIQRVT
+450 IQRVAGIV
-461 DIMGE
+461 DE
-466 ISAASTEQSQGVAQV
+466 IALASREQASGLAQINQ
-481 GEAVTQMDQV
+481 AVSHLDGG
-491 TQQNAALVEE
+491 TQQNAALVEQSS
-501 MAAAAASLNTQA
+501 AAAAALQQQA
-513 RELVDT
+513 HHLAEVADT
-519 VAVFQLGT
+519 FRLEEQ
-527 STALAGRAP
+527 AG
-536 LRRPDTAHTPKPFTT
+536 LRRPDLTAL
-551 PAVKMTHARPAITSP
+551 R
-566 KPKGSTSAAPAPAT
+566 
-580 AVSEADWEN
+580 
-589 F
+589 

>member
-14 FIAMLVAFVVSVLV
+14 FIAMLAAFMVSILVV
-28 IAGIGLAGMSSASKS
+28 AGIGLSGMASARDD
-43 LKALHDESMARS
+43 LRQLYEGAMMRS
-55 QLASESVEQTL
+55 QMAEQIVQIQNDTRL
-66 NNRMQVLLSFQ
+66 QVLLAFQ
-77 HDPNGELA
+77 HAPGSELA
-85 SIHDHPVTEHLEA
+85 EAHDHPIQVHLDA
-98 IAANQAR
+98 IATNQSTAIGVHKTLVEDSQTDEERALLDEATKAR
-105 ANAIHKQLAEGN
+105 Q
-117 LSAQERSLLTA
+117 
-128 VEAARAAWRP
+128 AWRP
-138 KLAAAIESIRNNDYS
+138 KLAQALEAINRNDFSAQVMGDFLEAARNEGTQVHMTMEAFRAHQLIRASTLYNH
-153 ATTMAAFLAAT
+153 
-164 RVEGVQVLKTAEAL
+164 AEERYAL
-178 RSYQIEQAHLHYQ
+178 
-191 AAEARYTQA
+191 A
-200 LWIFAAALLLLV
+200 LWIFGGAALLLVL
-212 VPSVL
+212 PSVL

-230 MTASTALKQIADS
+230 MTASTALKQIADN

-268 SNLSHAVANVK
+268 SNLSRAVANVK

-406 VASEVRSLAG
+406 VAGEVRSLAG
-416 RSAEAAREIKSLIGA
+416 RSAEAAREVQVLITDAVNKAEMGNA
-431 SVERV
+431 QAAQAGTSMQEIV
-436 ESGTALVGRAGQTM
+436 SG
-450 AEVVGAIQRVT
+450 IQRVAGIV
-461 DIMGE
+461 DE
-466 ISAASTEQSQGVAQV
+466 IALASREQASGLAQINQ
-481 GEAVTQMDQV
+481 AVSHLDGG
-491 TQQNAALVEE
+491 TQQNAALVERSS
-501 MAAAAASLNTQA
+501 AAAAALQQQA
-513 RELVDT
+513 HHLAEVADT
-519 VAVFQLGT
+519 FRLEEQ
-527 STALAGRAP
+527 AG
-536 LRRPDTAHTPKPFTT
+536 LRRPDLTAL
-551 PAVKMTHARPAITSP
+551 R
-566 KPKGSTSAAPAPAT
+566 
-580 AVSEADWEN
+580 
-589 F
+589 

>member
-1 MASLWNSWRITHR
+1 MSYLWNSWRITHR
-14 FIAMLVAFVVSVLV
+14 FIAVLAAFVVSVLV

-230 MTASTALKQIADS
+230 MTASTALKQIADN

-320 SSTVQQNADNAVQA
+320 SSTVQQNADNTVQA

-406 VASEVRSLAG
+406 VAGEVRSLAG
-416 RSAEAAREIKSLIGA
+416 RSAEAAREVQVLITDAVNKAEMGNA
-431 SVERV
+431 QAAQAGTSMQEIV
-436 ESGTALVGRAGQTM
+436 SG
-450 AEVVGAIQRVT
+450 IQRVAGIV
-461 DIMGE
+461 DE
-466 ISAASTEQSQGVAQV
+466 IALASREQASGLAQINQ
-481 GEAVTQMDQV
+481 AVSHLDGV
-491 TQQNAALVEE
+491 TQQNAALVEQSS
-501 MAAAAASLNTQA
+501 AAAAALQQQA
-513 RELVDT
+513 HHLAEVADT
-519 VAVFQLGT
+519 FRLEEQ
-527 STALAGRAP
+527 AG
-536 LRRPDTAHTPKPFTT
+536 LRRPDLTAL
-551 PAVKMTHARPAITSP
+551 R
-566 KPKGSTSAAPAPAT
+566 
-580 AVSEADWEN
+580 
-589 F
+589 

>member
-14 FIAMLVAFVVSVLV
+14 FIAVLAAFVVSVLV

-230 MTASTALKQIADS
+230 MTASTALKQIADN

-252 GTDEIGCMLQH
+252 GTDEIGYMLQH
-263 MEGMR
+263 LEGMR

-313 AAATEEL
+313 ASATEEL

-406 VASEVRSLAG
+406 VAGEVRSLAG
-416 RSAEAAREIKSLIGA
+416 RSAEAAREVQALITDAVNKAEMGNA
-431 SVERV
+431 QAAQAGTSMQEIV
-436 ESGTALVGRAGQTM
+436 SG
-450 AEVVGAIQRVT
+450 IQRVAGIV
-461 DIMGE
+461 DE
-466 ISAASTEQSQGVAQV
+466 IALASREQASGLAQINQ
-481 GEAVTQMDQV
+481 AVSHLDGG
-491 TQQNAALVEE
+491 TQQNAALVERSS
-501 MAAAAASLNTQA
+501 AAAAALQQQA
-513 RELVDT
+513 HHLAEVADT
-519 VAVFQLGT
+519 FRLEEQ
-527 STALAGRAP
+527 AG
-536 LRRPDTAHTPKPFTT
+536 LRRPGLTAL
-551 PAVKMTHARPAITSP
+551 R
-566 KPKGSTSAAPAPAT
+566 
-580 AVSEADWEN
+580 
-589 F
+589 

>member
-1 MASLWNSWRITHR
+1 MSSLWNSWRITHR
-14 FIAMLVAFVVSVLV
+14 FIAVLAAFVVSVLV

-268 SNLSHAVANVK
+268 SNLSRAVGNVK

-313 AAATEEL
+313 ASATEEL

-406 VASEVRSLAG
+406 VAGEVRSLAG
-416 RSAEAAREIKSLIGA
+416 RSAEAAREVQALITDAVNKAEMGNA
-431 SVERV
+431 QAAQAGTSMQEIV
-436 ESGTALVGRAGQTM
+436 SG
-450 AEVVGAIQRVT
+450 IQRVAGIV
-461 DIMGE
+461 DE
-466 ISAASTEQSQGVAQV
+466 IALASREQASGLAQINQ
-481 GEAVTQMDQV
+481 AVSHLDGV
-491 TQQNAALVEE
+491 TQQNAALVEQSS
-501 MAAAAASLNTQA
+501 AAAAALQQQA
-513 RELVDT
+513 HHLAEVADT
-519 VAVFQLGT
+519 FRLEEQ
-527 STALAGRAP
+527 AG
-536 LRRPDTAHTPKPFTT
+536 LRRPDLTAL
-551 PAVKMTHARPAITSP
+551 R
-566 KPKGSTSAAPAPAT
+566 
-580 AVSEADWEN
+580 
-589 F
+589 

>member
-85 SIHDHPVTEHLEA
+85 SIHDHPVTEHLEP
-98 IAANQAR
+98 IAPNQACP
-105 ANAIHKQLAEGN
+105 NAIHNQLAEGN
-117 LSAQERSLLTA
+117 LSAQDRFLLTA

-230 MTASTALKQIADS
+230 ITASTALKQIADS

-252 GTDEIGCMLQH
+252 GTDEIGYMLQH
-263 MEGMR
+263 LEGMR

-406 VASEVRSLAG
+406 VAGEVRSLAG
-416 RSAEAAREIKSLIGA
+416 RSAEAAREVQALITDAVSKAEMGNA
-431 SVERV
+431 QAAQAGTSMQEIV
-436 ESGTALVGRAGQTM
+436 SG
-450 AEVVGAIQRVT
+450 IQRVAGIV
-461 DIMGE
+461 DE
-466 ISAASTEQSQGVAQV
+466 IALASREQASGLAQINQ
-481 GEAVTQMDQV
+481 AVSHLDGV
-491 TQQNAALVEE
+491 TQQNAALVEQSS
-501 MAAAAASLNTQA
+501 AAAAALQQQA
-513 RELVDT
+513 HHLAEVADT
-519 VAVFQLGT
+519 FRLEEQ
-527 STALAGRAP
+527 AG
-536 LRRPDTAHTPKPFTT
+536 LRRPDLTAL
-551 PAVKMTHARPAITSP
+551 R
-566 KPKGSTSAAPAPAT
+566 
-580 AVSEADWEN
+580 
-589 F
+589 

>member
-14 FIAMLVAFVVSVLV
+14 FIAVLAAFVVSVLV
-28 IAGIGLAGMSSASKS
+28 IAGNGLAGMSSASKS

-230 MTASTALKQIADS
+230 MTASTALKQIADN

-252 GTDEIGCMLQH
+252 GTDEIGYMLQH
-263 MEGMR
+263 LEGMR

-320 SSTVQQNADNAVQA
+320 SSTVQQNADNTVQA

-406 VASEVRSLAG
+406 VAGEVRSLAG
-416 RSAEAAREIKSLIGA
+416 RSAEAAREVQVLITDAVNKAEMGNA
-431 SVERV
+431 QAAQAGTSMQEIV
-436 ESGTALVGRAGQTM
+436 SG
-450 AEVVGAIQRVT
+450 IQRVAGIV
-461 DIMGE
+461 DE
-466 ISAASTEQSQGVAQV
+466 IALASREQASGLAQINQ
-481 GEAVTQMDQV
+481 AVSHLDGG
-491 TQQNAALVEE
+491 TQQNAALVERSS
-501 MAAAAASLNTQA
+501 AAAAALQQQA
-513 RELVDT
+513 HHLAEVADT
-519 VAVFQLGT
+519 FRLEEQ
-527 STALAGRAP
+527 AG
-536 LRRPDTAHTPKPFTT
+536 LRRPDLTAL
-551 PAVKMTHARPAITSP
+551 R
-566 KPKGSTSAAPAPAT
+566 
-580 AVSEADWEN
+580 
-589 F
+589 

>member
-14 FIAMLVAFVVSVLV
+14 FIAVLAAFVVSVLV

-85 SIHDHPVTEHLEA
+85 SIHDHPTTEHLEA

-178 RSYQIEQAHLHYQ
+178 RSYQIEQANLHYQ

-230 MTASTALKQIADS
+230 MTASTALKQIADN

-252 GTDEIGCMLQH
+252 GTDEIGYMLQH

-313 AAATEEL
+313 ASATEEL

-406 VASEVRSLAG
+406 VAGEVRSLAG
-416 RSAEAAREIKSLIGA
+416 RSAEAAREVQALITDAVNKAEMGNA
-431 SVERV
+431 QAAQAGTSMQEIV
-436 ESGTALVGRAGQTM
+436 SG
-450 AEVVGAIQRVT
+450 IQRVAGIV
-461 DIMGE
+461 DE
-466 ISAASTEQSQGVAQV
+466 IALASREQASGLAQINQ
-481 GEAVTQMDQV
+481 AVSHLDGV
-491 TQQNAALVEE
+491 TQQNAALVEQSS
-501 MAAAAASLNTQA
+501 AAAAALQQQA
-513 RELVDT
+513 HHLAEVADT
-519 VAVFQLGT
+519 FRLEEQ
-527 STALAGRAP
+527 AG
-536 LRRPDTAHTPKPFTT
+536 LRRPDLTAL
-551 PAVKMTHARPAITSP
+551 R
-566 KPKGSTSAAPAPAT
+566 
-580 AVSEADWEN
+580 
-589 F
+589 

>member
-178 RSYQIEQAHLHYQ
+178 RSYQIEQANLHYQ

-230 MTASTALKQIADS
+230 MTASTALKQIADN

-252 GTDEIGCMLQH
+252 GTDEIGYMLQH
-263 MEGMR
+263 LEGMR

-313 AAATEEL
+313 ASATEEL

-406 VASEVRSLAG
+406 VAGEVRSLAG
-416 RSAEAAREIKSLIGA
+416 RSAEAAREAQVLITDAVNKAEMGNA
-431 SVERV
+431 QAAQAGTSMQEIV
-436 ESGTALVGRAGQTM
+436 SG
-450 AEVVGAIQRVT
+450 IQRVAGIV
-461 DIMGE
+461 DE
-466 ISAASTEQSQGVAQV
+466 IALASREQASGLAQINQ
-481 GEAVTQMDQV
+481 AVSHLDGG
-491 TQQNAALVEE
+491 TQQNAALVEQSS
-501 MAAAAASLNTQA
+501 AAAAALQQQA
-513 RELVDT
+513 HHLAEVADT
-519 VAVFQLGT
+519 FRLEEQ
-527 STALAGRAP
+527 AG
-536 LRRPDTAHTPKPFTT
+536 LRRPDLTAL
-551 PAVKMTHARPAITSP
+551 R
-566 KPKGSTSAAPAPAT
+566 
-580 AVSEADWEN
+580 
-589 F
+589 